1 MSINKVP
8 FFRFLLVFLSIIAF
22 MALVWQ
28 GTSKAIIEESKEEKT
43 ASYFDEVFLCGF
55 QDSFQKIRLFETSPK
70 SYEVYMPGEMRTD
83 VRVEFDGF
91 EKIQIGSVSYCSGEE
106 LTDIYQPETYT
117 MRAIDSK
124 GNVLEEA
131 KVHFYFSVFVPSVY
145 IESEIGSMEILNSQK
160 GLKGNAGFTVITE
173 EGKKDVSGK
182 CSIKTRGNTSFQ
194 VDQKS
199 YSLNL
204 MSEQEILGMSACS
217 EWTLL
222 ANYKNTTHQMK
233 NKMVLD
239 LAALMGMEFTPES
252 RFVNVY
258 LDHQYQGL
266 YLMTQ
271 KVSADGGSV
280 KFSEENKADAVSGPY
295 LMEMDERF
303 QEEPVWIETE
313 TRNFVLKYPKNIDV
327 EQKEYVSNYMKMIEN
342 VLFSG
347 KDYGNC
353 LDLKSWVR
361 MYLLQE
367 FFVQS
372 DVEFSSFFVYKKNG
386 DPHLYSGPVWDFDL
400 AFGEIFWGYY
410 PRLTQRTLFIRD
422 DQGGWLAE
430 LEKSIGFSNALK
442 KVYRED
448 FVPLLETYLEQNFE
462 EQISRLASSSFMNS
476 KRWGRGDSD
485 LMTDAEEL
493 RLWITG
499 RKDFLYQYL
508 EDETQFQKIV
518 FQFGWGPMSYYVKKG
533 EKIGF
538 LPCEEY
544 GEIDYSEK
552 TRNGYGTIIGWQE
565 QSGQMV
571 TEDFVVT
578 KDEFFY
584 PVYKE

>member
-8 FFRFLLVFLSIIAF
+8 FFRFLLVFLSIIVF
-22 MALVWQ
+22 MVLVWQ

-70 SYEVYMPGEMRTD
+70 RYEVYMPGEMRTD

-91 EKIQIGSVSYCSGEE
+91 EKIQIGSVSYRSGEE

-145 IESEIGSMEILNSQK
+145 IELEIGSMEILNSQK
-160 GLKGNAGFTVITE
+160 GLKGNAGFKVITE
-173 EGKKDVSGK
+173 EGKKDASGK
-182 CSIKTRGNTSFQ
+182 CSIKTRGNTSFLPE
-194 VDQKS
+194 QKS

-204 MSEQEILGMSACS
+204 TTGEQEILGMSSCS

-233 NKMVLD
+233 NKMALD

-280 KFSEENKADAVSGPY
+280 KFSEENKAEAVSGPY
-295 LMEMDERF
+295 LMEMDARYE
-303 QEEPVWIETE
+303 EEPVWFSTQ
-313 TRNFVLKYPKNIDV
+313 TKKFVLKYPKNANNERKRYVSSYMMDV
-327 EQKEYVSNYMKMIEN
+327 ENA
-342 VLFSG
+342 LFSKTG
-347 KDYGNC
+347 CEKY
-353 LDLKSWVR
+353 LDFDSWVR

-367 FFVQS
+367 FFVQW
-372 DVEFSSFFVYKKNG
+372 DVEFASFFVYKKNG
-386 DPHLYSGPVWDFDL
+386 DTRLYSGPVWDFDL
-400 AFGEIFWGYY
+400 TCGELFWGYY
-410 PRLTQRTLFIRD
+410 PRLAQRTLFVKD
-422 DQGGWLAE
+422 NGGWLAE
-430 LEKSIGFSNALK
+430 LEKSAEFSEALK
-442 KVYRED
+442 KIYRED
-448 FVPLLETYLEQNFE
+448 FAPLLETYLEQDFE
-462 EQISRLASSSFMNS
+462 EQVSRLASSSFMNS
-476 KRWGRGDSD
+476 KRWGRGETDSSGS
-485 LMTDAEEL
+485 MRTAAEEL
-493 RLWITG
+493 RLWIAG
-499 RKDFLYQYL
+499 RKDFLYQYW
-508 EDETQFQKIV
+508 EDETRFQKIV
-518 FQFGWGPMSYYVKKG
+518 FQFGWRSMPYYVKKG

-544 GEIDYSEK
+544 GEIDYSE
-552 TRNGYGTIIGWQE
+552 YGTIIGWQE